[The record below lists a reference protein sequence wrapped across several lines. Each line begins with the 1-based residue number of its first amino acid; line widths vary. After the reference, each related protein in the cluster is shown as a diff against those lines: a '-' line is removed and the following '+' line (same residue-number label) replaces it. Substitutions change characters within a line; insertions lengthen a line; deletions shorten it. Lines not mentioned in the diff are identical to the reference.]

1 MSQNTVNLNLVATVE
16 NIYQALKTSHHGFPV
31 VNSSGR
37 VVGLIP
43 KNFLMILINKR
54 AFYGSNNVCNATTN
68 MNLSNSIKPHPVVQ
82 TNEDP

>member
-1 MSQNTVNLNLVATVE
+1 M
-16 NIYQALKTSHHGFPV
+16 
-31 VNSSGR
+31 NSSGR